1 MTLAEPRLPRLTGW
15 LRPLVDAI
23 ARINASVHRKLLF
36 GFLAGALL
44 LVAMAI
50 LSLVV
55 IGRMNERV
63 SDLDRLQE
71 KTSRAQQMLYAVT
84 AQSHYRAMALLT
96 HDDNFNTQIADA
108 KKTFSD
114 LLDEMERADA
124 ADTELL
130 QGLRT
135 ANATYTAASGR
146 VLSLYL
152 AGDVAG
158 ATSLHLTEEHPISHV
173 LEASL
178 RTLVGSANEQ
188 IAQAQA
194 AFESDRMLL
203 TTAVIGFSGLSVAV
217 ALILGFVLSWAFILP
232 IRKMERALAGITAGD
247 LSQRVEVPNRDEFG
261 KLARDLNQ
269 TSERLAQLREE
280 ERALTSRLEETNA
293 SLARASEAKSRFLA
307 SVSHELRTPM
317 NAILGFTD
325 ALLGG
330 VDGRLNPEQTASLG
344 WVQRGGRDLL
354 GLINEILDLSKIE
367 AGRLTIDPQPFDPR
381 ELVESVVA
389 QYRSLAAQ
397 KGIRF
402 AWHDA
407 DAPTEVVLDRQRVSQ
422 ILVNLFGNA
431 LKFTREGEVHIE
443 TGGAADS
450 VFRVAVRDS
459 GPGIAADQHEAIFEE
474 FQQAASEEAGS
485 GLGLAISRRLARAMG
500 GDITLE
506 SEPGRGSV
514 FYLMLPLDSRAEPA
528 GQPRAEPD
536 PVRAAPGVL
545 LSVDDDPSVAPLL
558 EKMLAGRGYRIVA
571 SSDASTAVSDARRL
585 RPAAILLDV
594 LMPGRDGRDILRELK
609 GDPETRDVPV
619 IVVSVVDAAE
629 MPDLA
634 DGYLAKPVRRER
646 LLRLLDELG
655 AVAPE
660 KT

>member
-15 LRPLVDAI
+15 LRPLVDGV
-23 ARINASVHRKLLF
+23 ARIDASVHRKLLF

-44 LVAMAI
+44 LVALAI

-63 SDLDRLQE
+63 NDLDRLQE

-96 HDDNFNTQIADA
+96 HDDKFNIQIVDA

-114 LLDEMERADA
+114 LLDEMDQADQSDTALLASLRAD
-124 ADTELL
+124 
-130 QGLRT
+130 
-135 ANATYTAASGR
+135 NATYTAASQQ
-146 VLSLYL
+146 VLAKYL
-152 AGDVAG
+152 AGDLAG
-158 ATSLHLTEEHPISHV
+158 ATALHLDQEHPISHL

-178 RTLVGSANEQ
+178 RTLIGSANDE

-203 TTAVIGFSGLSVAV
+203 TTAVVGFSAVSVAV
-217 ALILGFVLSWAFILP
+217 ALLLGFILSWAFILP

-247 LSQRVEVPNRDEFG
+247 LSQRVDVPNRDELG

-269 TSERLAQLREE
+269 TTERLAQLREE
-280 ERALTSRLEETNA
+280 EQALTRRLEESNA

-402 AWHDA
+402 AWHNTA
-407 DAPTEVVLDRQRVSQ
+407 APTEVVLDRQRVSQ

-431 LKFTREGEVHIE
+431 LKFTKEGEVEIE
-443 TGGAADS
+443 TGGAPDRSSAWPS
-450 VFRVAVRDS
+450 AIR
-459 GPGIAADQHEAIFEE
+459 GPGSRPTSMRPSSRSSSRPPATRPAPAWAWPSAAGWHGSWAVISRWRASPVEAV
-474 FQQAASEEAGS
+474 SSTSRCRSTAGS
-485 GLGLAISRRLARAMG
+485 NRRPRSEPSVTPAPRRRASCSALMTTLRSRRCSR
-500 GDITLE
+500 
-506 SEPGRGSV
+506 RC
-514 FYLMLPLDSRAEPA
+514 SRATATGSSPRRARSCRERRAPPA
-528 GQPRAEPD
+528 THGHPARHP
-536 PVRAAPGVL
+536 
-545 LSVDDDPSVAPLL
+545 
-558 EKMLAGRGYRIVA
+558 
-571 SSDASTAVSDARRL
+571 DARPRRPRL
-585 RPAAILLDV
+585 
-594 LMPGRDGRDILRELK
+594 LRELK
-609 GDPETRDVPV
+609 TDPETRT
-619 IVVSVVDAAE
+619 S
-629 MPDLA
+629 
-634 DGYLAKPVRRER
+634 R
-646 LLRLLDELG
+646 
-655 AVAPE
+655 
-660 KT
+660 